1 MINEQRHFSEKIEQ
15 LIAEPLAAIGY
26 EVFHIEM
33 LQTQGR
39 ILQVM
44 IERIEGESVD
54 IDDCVA
60 ASRAI
65 SLILDEDEDI
75 VPGKY
80 TLEVSSPGIDR
91 PLIRQ
96 KDFERYQGEVIQV
109 DVVRLINGQKKFL
122 GALVEVSATGI
133 KMDVRGETME
143 IPFDDIKRAKLSL
156 KEQLKPKGQKKGQK
170 KRN

>member
-1 MINEQRHFSEKIEQ
+1 MNEQRIFSEKIEK
-15 LIAEPLAAIGY
+15 LIAAPLEAIGY

-33 LQTQGR
+33 LQGQGR

-44 IERIEGESVD
+44 IERLGGEGVT
-54 IDDCVA
+54 IDDCVE

-96 KDFERYQGEVIQV
+96 KDFERYQGEVVQV
-109 DVVRLINGQKKFL
+109 DTARLINGQKKFL
-122 GALVEVSATGI
+122 GALVNVDDSGI
-133 KMDVRGETME
+133 EMDVRDESVT
-143 IPFDDIKRAKLSL
+143 IPFDDIKKAKLSL
-156 KEQLKPKGQKKGQK
+156 KEQLKPKGQKK
-170 KRN
+170 RNK